1 MCHVQ
6 VRLCTA
12 STPSRRTTAL
22 VSALAKKSHSA
33 AVDLPVVHE
42 IASPANSYIK
52 HCCKLVASRAYREEA
67 GSVLIVGHI
76 PIQEVA
82 KHTAVRVLFLAEDAA
97 APTGRPQH
105 VALSTAQLT
114 SLIDVCCA
122 CLFLTFAS

>member
-22 VSALAKKSHSA
+22 AFALAKKSFSA
-33 AVDLPVVHE
+33 AIDLPVVQE

-82 KHTAVRVLFLAEDAA
+82 EHTAVRVLFLVQDAA

-105 VALSTAQLT
+105 VTLSTSQPT
-114 SLIDVCCA
+114 SVINVCCDA
-122 CLFLTFAS
+122 CS